1 MIRQKVRVASF
12 LAPNMWPIYEFIVG
26 YISSKLNYEMEL
38 VVGSTYDELGHSD
51 FSFVCGLPYV
61 LYTAPR
67 LEPSPI
73 TAIAAPVLQGERYQ
87 GKPIYFS
94 DVIVRADSSIRS
106 FADLRGHSW
115 AYNEDQSQS
124 GYGITRYWLV
134 KFGETNGYFGKVV
147 KAGFHQAAIRM
158 VSTGEVDASAID
170 SLVLAVEL
178 AKHQKL
184 TQKLRIV
191 ETLGPS
197 TIQPFVA
204 ATHVPQSLKDDVQG
218 ILAQMHIDSMA
229 AEYLRR
235 GHIDHFVP
243 MQDSDYDDIRAM
255 LAACEAAN
263 FMTLK

>member
-26 YISSKLNYEMEL
+26 YISRKLNYEMEL

-67 LEPSPI
+67 LEPSPS
-73 TAIAAPVLQGERYQ
+73 TAIAAEVLLGERYQ

-94 DVIVRADSSIRS
+94 DVIVRADSSIHS

-115 AYNEDQSQS
+115 AYNEEISQS
-124 GYGITRYWLV
+124 GYGIARYWLV
-134 KFGETNGYFGKVV
+134 KAGETNGYFGKVV
-147 KAGFHQAAIRM
+147 KAGYHQAAIRM
-158 VSTGEVDASAID
+158 VSEGAVDASAID
-170 SLVLAVEL
+170 SLVLEIEL
-178 AKHQKL
+178 AQHPDL
-184 TQKLRIV
+184 AQKLRIV

-204 ATHVPQSLKDDVQG
+204 ATRVPQSLIDDVQDT
-218 ILAQMHIDSMA
+218 LSQMHTDSTS

-235 GHIDHFVP
+235 GHIDRFVP